1 MGISHQTGSI
11 VLRGKALYGFYRK
24 EVIDPTTE
32 EVRSVRVCVRL
43 GLKSQMTKLKAR
55 DALKAEIAKQTGQLA
70 GGRILKTGLSPSNGL
85 SGTVIFRSD
94 RETGDPKRRRRRQLR
109 LRST

>member
-11 VLRGKALYGFYRK
+11 VLRGKAWYGSYRK

-32 EVRSVRVCVRL
+32 DVRPVRVCVRL

-55 DALKAEIAKQTGQLA
+55 DALKAEIAKQTAQLA
-70 GGRILKTGLSPSNGL
+70 DGRMVRSQPLLSASAGRLAARNGEGEDGSN
-85 SGTVIFRSD
+85 
-94 RETGDPKRRRRRQLR
+94 
-109 LRST
+109 